1 MKSRNGKLPFN
12 KTSFYRIARK
22 RLAVKLP
29 MAASIIAEGL
39 SRIQIL
45 QSQDINP
52 HIKMAKAAMIASEAI
67 NTFKNAAEAMN
78 TLKNAAKVIG

>member
-1 MKSRNGKLPFN
+1 MKNRNSKLPFN

-22 RLAVKLP
+22 RLAIKLP

-39 SRIQIL
+39 SRIQAL

-52 HIKMAKAAMIASEAI
+52 HIKICKALIIASEAI
-67 NTFKNAAEAMN
+67 NTFG
-78 TLKNAAKVIG
+78 NAAKVMGNDL